1 MSAALP
7 ERQAAGRYRLAD
19 LVVLR
24 NAALAE
30 RLAAGRYRL
39 ADLVVPR
46 NAASD
51 RCRAVPS

>member
-7 ERQAAGRYRLAD
+7 ERQ
-19 LVVLR
+19 
-24 NAALAE
+24 
-30 RLAAGRYRL
+30 AAGRYRL